1 VKISEMFGNDF
12 VQRKVVWSKRG
23 DHIERHEVDR
33 LQTSHHFNGT
43 QLELEDKETNSVSKE
58 DK

>member
-1 VKISEMFGNDF
+1 MFGNDF